1 MYAIIKTGGK
11 QYKVQEGDIFNIE
24 KVRVKEGETF
34 QVEHV
39 LAIIDGDQIAL
50 GTPYVEKAKV
60 VLKVLEHGKD
70 EKILVF
76 KHKPKKHYRKLYG
89 HRQPF
94 TKVEVEKIEQL

>member
-24 KVRVKEGETF
+24 KVPVKEGETF

-39 LAIIDGDQIAL
+39 LAIVDGDQIAL

-76 KHKPKKHYRKLYG
+76 KHKPKKTLS
-89 HRQPF
+89 
-94 TKVEVEKIEQL
+94 